1 VPRGDSAKDLRFEA
15 SPTDTLK
22 GMGPIEDFART
33 LQAARDGQGWALG
46 ELFRNLYPRIVRY
59 LRVLEPSDAEDVA
72 SDAWLDISSGLD
84 RFEGDEVGLRAWAFT
99 IARRRMIDL
108 RRRRARR
115 PTQPVGSL
123 DELAPG
129 GDVEEEAMIE
139 LSTQAALG
147 RIATLSPDQAEV
159 VLLRVLGGLPV
170 AEVAKIVDKKPGT
183 VRVLQHR
190 ALRRLAS
197 ETSEL
202 TEGTVTR

>member
-1 VPRGDSAKDLRFEA
+1 
-15 SPTDTLK
+15 
-22 GMGPIEDFART
+22 MGPVEDFART

-46 ELFRNLYPRIVRY
+46 ELFQTLYPRIVRY
-59 LRVLEPSDAEDVA
+59 LRVLEPMEAEDIA

-99 IARRRMIDL
+99 IARRRLIDL
-108 RRRRARR
+108 RRLRARR
-115 PTQPVGSL
+115 SAHRVGFL
-123 DELAPG
+123 DDRAPG
-129 GDVEEEAMIE
+129 GDVEEEAMTE
-139 LSTQAALG
+139 LATEAALG
-147 RIATLSPDQAEV
+147 RLATLSPDQAEV

>member
-1 VPRGDSAKDLRFEA
+1 VSDRGLGSSRF
-15 SPTDTLK
+15 PTDTLEWI
-22 GMGPIEDFART
+22 GPNEDFART

-59 LRVLEPSDAEDVA
+59 LRVLEPTEAEDVA
-72 SDAWLDISSGLD
+72 SDAWLDISLGLD

-108 RRRRARR
+108 RRRRGRR
-115 PTQPVGSL
+115 PTQAVGRL
-123 DELAPG
+123 EELVSG

-139 LSTQAALG
+139 LATQAALG
-147 RIATLSPDQAEV
+147 RLATLSPDQAEV

-170 AEVAKIVDKKPGT
+170 AEVAKIVEKKPGT

-190 ALRRLAS
+190 ALRRLAT

>member
-1 VPRGDSAKDLRFEA
+1 MA
-15 SPTDTLK
+15 
-22 GMGPIEDFART
+22 PIDDFART

-59 LRVLEPSDAEDVA
+59 LRVLEPSDAEDIA
-72 SDAWLDISSGLD
+72 SDAWLDISSGLG
-84 RFEGDEVGLRAWAFT
+84 RFEGDEVGLRAWSFT

-115 PTQPVGSL
+115 PAHPVGFL
-123 DELAPG
+123 DDRTRG
-129 GDVEEEAMIE
+129 GDVEEEAMTE
-139 LSTQAALG
+139 LATQAALG

-170 AEVAKIVDKKPGT
+170 AEVAKIVDKQPGT

-197 ETSEL
+197 ETSDLPER
-202 TEGTVTR
+202 TVTR

>member
-1 VPRGDSAKDLRFEA
+1 VPGGGWAHGLRFEGF
-15 SPTDTLK
+15 PTDTLE

-59 LRVLEPSDAEDVA
+59 LRVLEPTDAEDVA

-115 PTQPVGSL
+115 PTQPVGRL
-123 DELAPG
+123 EELVPG

-139 LSTQAALG
+139 LATQAALG
-147 RIATLSPDQAEV
+147 RLATLSLDQAEV

-170 AEVAKIVDKKPGT
+170 AEVAKIVEKKPGT

>member
-1 VPRGDSAKDLRFEA
+1 LARNLRFEG
-15 SPTDTLK
+15 SLTDTLK

-46 ELFRNLYPRIVRY
+46 ELFRNLYTRIVRY

>member
-1 VPRGDSAKDLRFEA
+1 MA
-15 SPTDTLK
+15 SVRPFADRYPE
-22 GMGPIEDFART
+22 GMGSIEDFDRT
-33 LQAARDGQGWALG
+33 LQAAREGQGWALG

-59 LRVLEPSDAEDVA
+59 LRVLEPSDAEDIA

-84 RFEGDEVGLRAWAFT
+84 RFEGNEVGLRALAFK

-115 PTQPVGSL
+115 SVQPMGSL
-123 DELAPG
+123 DDLAHG
-129 GDVEEEAMIE
+129 GDVEEEAMTE
-139 LSTQAALG
+139 LATQAALG
-147 RIATLSPDQAEV
+147 RIATLPPDQAEV

-170 AEVAKIVDKKPGT
+170 AEVARIMDKQPGT

-197 ETSEL
+197 EPTQQ
-202 TEGTVTR
+202 TEEAVTK

>member
-1 VPRGDSAKDLRFEA
+1 
-15 SPTDTLK
+15 
-22 GMGPIEDFART
+22 MGPIEDFART

-59 LRVLEPSDAEDVA
+59 LRVLEPTDAEDVA

-84 RFEGDEVGLRAWAFT
+84 RFEGDEVGLRAWSFT

-108 RRRRARR
+108 RRRRARQQAH
-115 PTQPVGSL
+115 PMGFL
-123 DELAPG
+123 DDRTPG
-129 GDVEEEAMIE
+129 GNVEEEAMTE
-139 LSTQAALG
+139 LATQAALG

-197 ETSEL
+197 ESSEL
-202 TEGTVTR
+202 AEGTVTR